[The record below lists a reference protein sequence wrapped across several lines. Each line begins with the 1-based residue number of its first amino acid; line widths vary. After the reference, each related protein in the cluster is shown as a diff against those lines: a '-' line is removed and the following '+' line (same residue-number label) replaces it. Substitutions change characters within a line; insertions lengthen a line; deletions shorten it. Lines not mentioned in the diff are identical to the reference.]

1 MLIFHE
7 KRSFEGNIL
16 YRLKNHWLSLLTHA
30 VSFRVKFFS
39 GSYLQNTARKIR
51 RPVVEPRPPR
61 SLLHPALYLL
71 SMRCVRIPGRQ
82 VYVTTCA
89 RV

>member
-16 YRLKNHWLSLLTHA
+16 YRLINHWLSLLTHA

-51 RPVVEPRPPR
+51 RPCRPPR
-61 SLLHPALYLL
+61 SLPRSPCFILA
-71 SMRCVRIPGRQ
+71 
-82 VYVTTCA
+82 VYEVCA
-89 RV
+89 HTW